1 MIYLNKEHD
10 TNEKYIIYDNILTPL
25 VAFLN
30 NVLSYQ
36 EKRRI
41 MKEYGFN
48 VIDKEVEKMCNLGEM
63 IEREAIQKTKQSER
77 KNMLIYNTTFQ
88 VDDDVHD
95 NFMIWIKESYIPEVQ
110 KHGALKAPRICRI
123 LSHREE
129 GSAYSLQ
136 WEVESS
142 GLLHRWHLEQGVRL
156 NDELVKIFKDKVIGF
171 PTLMEVIE

>member
-1 MIYLNKEHD
+1 
-10 TNEKYIIYDNILTPL
+10 
-25 VAFLN
+25 
-30 NVLSYQ
+30 
-36 EKRRI
+36 
-41 MKEYGFN
+41 
-48 VIDKEVEKMCNLGEM
+48 
-63 IEREAIQKTKQSER
+63 
-77 KNMLIYNTTFQ
+77 MLIYNTTFQ

-171 PTLMEVIE
+171 PTLMAVAIVSTSITLTLPDF

>member
-1 MIYLNKEHD
+1 
-10 TNEKYIIYDNILTPL
+10 
-25 VAFLN
+25 
-30 NVLSYQ
+30 
-36 EKRRI
+36 
-41 MKEYGFN
+41 
-48 VIDKEVEKMCNLGEM
+48 
-63 IEREAIQKTKQSER
+63 
-77 KNMLIYNTTFQ
+77 MLIYNTTFQ

-156 NDELVKIFKDKVIGF
+156 NDELVKIFKDKSDRNTADQIREEHQSLKEIAS
-171 PTLMEVIE
+171 PRLKTQNRCKEQCKRKLYHRTYHVIET